1 MMKWRL
7 PAALA
12 CLLTLGCSSR
22 GEAPSLV
29 SAPLPSAE
37 APPPKPAPRQ
47 IGRASWYGPYHHGRK
62 TANGEIYDMNALTA
76 AHRTLPLGTRVRVT
90 NLQNG
95 RTVVVRLNDRG
106 PYIDGRI
113 IDLSRKAA
121 QVLGMVEKGLA
132 EVSIEVL
139 TSPPERKTS

>member
-1 MMKWRL
+1 MKWRL

-12 CLLTLGCSSR
+12 CLLVLGCSTGS
-22 GEAPSLV
+22 G
-29 SAPLPSAE
+29 APLPVPERAPSAE
-37 APPPKPAPRQ
+37 APSGAASRQ

-76 AHRTLPLGTRVRVT
+76 AHRTLPLGTWVRVT
-90 NLQNG
+90 NLGNG

-121 QVLGMVEKGLA
+121 EILDMVEKGLA

-139 TSPPERKTS
+139 QGAPARKVS

>member
-1 MMKWRL
+1 MVKWRL

-12 CLLTLGCSSR
+12 CLLTLGCSS
-22 GEAPSLV
+22 GSGAPPPV
-29 SAPLPSAE
+29 PARVPSAE
-37 APPPKPAPRQ
+37 ALPEPGSRQ

-76 AHRTLPLGTRVRVT
+76 AHRTLPLGTWVRVT
-90 NLQNG
+90 NLGNG

-121 QVLGMVEKGLA
+121 EVLGMVEKGLA

-139 TSPPERKTS
+139 KRASGRNVS